1 MGYCSRVRILT
12 TSKEKSVKIEL
23 EVQEVNGVL
32 MALAQRPFAEVNDLI
47 AKIRSQAQGQLEA
60 VPDLPEPDEAAE
72 G

>member
-1 MGYCSRVRILT
+1 M
-12 TSKEKSVKIEL
+12 KIEL

-32 MALAQRPFAEVNDLI
+32 VALAQRPFAEVADLI
-47 AKIRSQAQGQLEA
+47 QKIRSQAQGQLEA